1 VNPFTRRRLTEPQEV
16 PLSGSKVPDTTV
28 DLASASARVVGQRK
42 LPQANREP
50 FGMAPRSVLRDASLS
65 PMARLVYMILDERA
79 GAQGVV
85 RVSQGTLSTDVGTSV
100 RSIKRAVNELEVAGL
115 IHSKITGRSSIISV
129 RNPARSSAPVV
140 PEVPLVAPVE
150 PERGHEWHLRG
161 DIYGTSTEKEPLEKQ
176 ASTTSSAYDTEQA
189 VTSEPLLDPFEVEAF
204 LESLPVNLRP
214 DHTSRLSK
222 SLSEALSRGWT
233 AVGIAEAIRKRIT
246 NPDAR
251 AGLTVK
257 ILGELA
263 QQRASEHTVPETP
276 TPTAWKDLAAAPRC
290 DHGEVIG
297 RCALCRRAEQV
308 LTNGERVSA

>member
-1 VNPFTRRRLTEPQEV
+1 MSV
-16 PLSGSKVPDTTV
+16 SKVPDTTV

-42 LPQANREP
+42 LPQATRGPYNPVPNSFALDSSLSHVAFRLWVVINARV
-50 FGMAPRSVLRDASLS
+50 GAQPRQRIRNSTLANDIGASL
-65 PMARLVYMILDERA
+65 ATVDRGL
-79 GAQGVV
+79 
-85 RVSQGTLSTDVGTSV
+85 
-100 RSIKRAVNELEVAGL
+100 KELEVAGL
-115 IHSKITGRSSIISV
+115 IHRKRTGRANIWTV
-129 RNPARSSAPVV
+129 HNEARTGAPVV
-140 PEVPLVAPVE
+140 QEPDLISHPRENRSLTGEV
-150 PERGHEWHLRG
+150 
-161 DIYGTSTEKEPLEKQ
+161 STNKKNLDTKQ
-176 ASTTSSAYDTEQA
+176 SKHSSAYDTEQA

-222 SLSEALSRGWT
+222 SLSEALERGWT
-233 AVGIAEAIRKRIT
+233 AVGLAQEIRKRIT

-251 AGLTVK
+251 AGLTMK

-297 RCALCRRAEQV
+297 RCALCRWAEKE
-308 LTNGERVSA
+308 LTNGIGAMTA

>member
-1 VNPFTRRRLTEPQEV
+1 VINARVGAQPQQRIRNST
-16 PLSGSKVPDTTV
+16 LANDIGASLATV
-28 DLASASARVVGQRK
+28 DRGLK
-42 LPQANREP
+42 
-50 FGMAPRSVLRDASLS
+50 
-65 PMARLVYMILDERA
+65 
-79 GAQGVV
+79 
-85 RVSQGTLSTDVGTSV
+85 
-100 RSIKRAVNELEVAGL
+100 ELEVAGL
-115 IHSKITGRSSIISV
+115 IHRKRTGRANIWTV
-129 RNPARSSAPVV
+129 HNEARTGAPVV
-140 PEVPLVAPVE
+140 QEPDLIPHPRENRSLTGEV
-150 PERGHEWHLRG
+150 
-161 DIYGTSTEKEPLEKQ
+161 STNKKNLDTKQ
-176 ASTTSSAYDTEQA
+176 SKHSSAYDTEQA

-251 AGLTVK
+251 AGLTMK